1 MLTNLPLDWEERL
14 RSETTQPYYRE
25 LSARLAE
32 AYRSTTV
39 YPPSEQLYQAMAYT
53 SYLDTKVVIL
63 GQDPYHGPGQAHGL
77 SFSVPPGVPIPP
89 SLRNIYKELH
99 DDVGCPIPSHGCLV
113 PWARQGVLL
122 LNAVLSV
129 EADRAGSHSRIG
141 WERLTDRIVHV
152 LNERERP
159 VVFLLW
165 GKHAQDKASFIDRS
179 RHGVIES
186 VHPSPLAAYRGFF
199 GSRPFTRANA
209 CLRSYGSTE
218 IDWAL
223 SEESEN
229 NDG

>member
-1 MLTNLPLDWEERL
+1 MLTNLPLDWAERL
-14 RSETTQPYYRE
+14 QSETEQIYYRD

-32 AYRSTTV
+32 AYRSSTV
-39 YPPSEQLYQAMAYT
+39 YPPPEQLFQAMAYT
-53 SYLDTKVVIL
+53 SYADTKVVIL
-63 GQDPYHGPGQAHGL
+63 GQDPYHGPSQAHGL
-77 SFSVPPGVPIPP
+77 SFSVPSGVPIPP

-99 DDVGCPIPSHGCLV
+99 DDVGCPIPRHGCLV
-113 PWARQGVLL
+113 HWARQGVLL

-199 GSRPFTRANA
+199 GSRPFSRANA
-209 CLRSYGSTE
+209 FLRSHGIAE
-218 IDWAL
+218 IDWHIPD
-223 SEESEN
+223 EPEV
-229 NDG
+229 

>member
-1 MLTNLPLDWEERL
+1 MLTNLPLDWKEL
-14 RSETTQPYYRE
+14 LHSETEQSYYRE

-39 YPPSEQLYQAMAYT
+39 YPPPEQLFQAMAYT
-53 SYLDTKVVIL
+53 SYADTKVVIL
-63 GQDPYHGPGQAHGL
+63 GQDPYHGRSQAHGL

-99 DDVGCPIPSHGCLV
+99 ADVGCSIPSHGCLV

-122 LNAVLSV
+122 LNAVLTV
-129 EADRAGSHSRIG
+129 EAERAGSHARIG
-141 WERLTDRIVHV
+141 WERLTDRIVHL

-199 GSRPFTRANA
+199 GSRPFSRANA
-209 CLRSYGSTE
+209 YLRVYGLTE
-218 IDWAL
+218 IDWCL
-223 SEESEN
+223 PEESEEV
-229 NDG
+229 G